1 MPNFLVG
8 HKAFGAKKYSL
19 FSFNRGWNMLRLDQ
33 PQPVH
38 GGTKVKQEV
47 YKEHCNPLKFSCF
60 NTYKQAG
67 LLKVF
72 LEHLKTLTTF
82 AILFWT
88 LETDGKWAAVSLRV
102 IYNST
107 KWQLLENGGK
117 LEMCRSLN
125 SETPVRA
132 ELNQFLLLS
141 LFFFLDRVAFFVP
154 SRANQTVTGCHIS
167 KLIAQ
172 IFAAGFV
179 GWLPST
185 CVQNLRVKLST
196 STWMQMIMRVKWID
210 TSKS

>member
-1 MPNFLVG
+1 
-8 HKAFGAKKYSL
+8 
-19 FSFNRGWNMLRLDQ
+19 MLRLDQ

-38 GGTKVKQEV
+38 GGTKVKQKV
-47 YKEHCNPLKFSCF
+47 YKEHCIPLKFSCF

-72 LEHLKTLTTF
+72 LEHLKTLSTF

-88 LETDGKWAAVSLRV
+88 FWRLTGNGQRYLWGSYTTAQSDSCLKMA
-102 IYNST
+102 
-107 KWQLLENGGK
+107 ENLK
-117 LEMCRSLN
+117 CTCRSLN

-196 STWMQMIMRVKWID
+196 ST
-210 TSKS
+210 

>member
-8 HKAFGAKKYSL
+8 HKAFGAKKYSPV
-19 FSFNRGWNMLRLDQ
+19 SFKRGWNMLRLDQ

-38 GGTKVKQEV
+38 GGTKVKQKV
-47 YKEHCNPLKFSCF
+47 YKEHCIPLKFSCF

-72 LEHLKTLTTF
+72 LEHLKTLSTF

-88 LETDGKWAAVSLRV
+88 FWRLTGNGQRYLWGSYTTAQSDSCLKMA
-102 IYNST
+102 
-107 KWQLLENGGK
+107 ENLK
-117 LEMCRSLN
+117 C
-125 SETPVRA
+125 ETPVRA

>member
-1 MPNFLVG
+1 
-8 HKAFGAKKYSL
+8 
-19 FSFNRGWNMLRLDQ
+19 MLRLDQ

-38 GGTKVKQEV
+38 GGTKVKQKV
-47 YKEHCNPLKFSCF
+47 YKEHCIPLKFSCF

-72 LEHLKTLTTF
+72 LEHLKTLSTF

-125 SETPVRA
+125 SEAPVRA